1 MIDNTDKILGYEQS
15 CMILSLGLEFGLAFV
30 VEYTEQYGGVQN
42 SRDKDGSEHGH
53 ISRLDQRGK
62 AAC

>member
-1 MIDNTDKILGYEQS
+1 
-15 CMILSLGLEFGLAFV
+15 MILSLGLVFGLTSV

-42 SRDKDGSEHGH
+42 SRDKDGSEHSH
-53 ISRLDQRGK
+53 ISRLDQLGK